1 MAVSKVR
8 IPPRETEADMIID
21 ALAKTWNV
29 QEKDSGAKTYF
40 LACHRTLRARII
52 AHRLYSYSETDRA
65 FLARHLLELADGIYE
80 AVTPFV
86 R

>member
-1 MAVSKVR
+1 MTVSKVR
-8 IPPRETEADMIID
+8 IPPRETEADSIID
-21 ALAKTWNV
+21 VLAKTWNC
-29 QEKDSGAKTYF
+29 QEKDGGAKAYF
-40 LACHRTLRARII
+40 LAHHRTLRARML
-52 AHRLYSYSETDRA
+52 AHRLYAYSETDRA